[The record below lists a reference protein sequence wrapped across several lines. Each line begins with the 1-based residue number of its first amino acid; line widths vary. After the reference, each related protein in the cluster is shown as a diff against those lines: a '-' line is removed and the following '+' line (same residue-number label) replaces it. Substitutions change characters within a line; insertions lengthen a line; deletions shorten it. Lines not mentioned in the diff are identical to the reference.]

1 MKIDANNR
9 RGYWL
14 ALVAITALFAWN
26 AFYQLPNMPLLSWDE
41 ARHGVSAKEMIVSG
55 NWLVNTFNGQVDY
68 YNLKPVLSFAP
79 MIAGYETFGFNALGL
94 RFFSALI
101 TVFTGLVIMFVVSKE
116 LGATKGLLAGLI
128 LALVERF
135 FLIHNARTGDPDAL
149 YLFFYIAALLLV
161 LGSTKRAWRFAL
173 AGFFVGMAFL
183 TKSFHVIPLAVSLVC
198 LVVMRYGFT
207 GMAFKRMLLCVIAGL
222 VPVLVWGFARYQFD
236 GMQFLWKMI
245 EYDVLSRASKP
256 IEGHTG
262 DAFFYVRN
270 LQRDLKFWLV
280 SFVLLALPTLFSKSK
295 RHVEIRS
302 FNLTHLANSWSAQL
316 ILCIAINVCLFSSAK
331 SKLDWYV
338 YPAIP
343 LLAIL
348 LASWLV
354 DLSRKNY
361 DSHKKYVTGV
371 WMLLALVGIKMEVG
385 IVRQIHKN
393 LLDTDAVVLR
403 IQEINQTAKSPVGL
417 YRANSAWTQADYLA
431 AAQGTMVVL
440 KGGGADA
447 YLTTK
452 DHSKLLLQDGM

>member
-9 RGYWL
+9 QGYWL

-55 NWLVNTFNGQVDY
+55 NWLVNTFNSQVDY
-68 YNLKPVLSFAP
+68 YNLKPVMSFAP
-79 MIAGYETFGFNALGL
+79 MIAGYEIFGFNTLGL
-94 RFFSALI
+94 RFFSALFI
-101 TVFTGLVIMFVVSKE
+101 VFTGLVIMLVVSRE
-116 LGATKGLLAGLI
+116 LGAIKGLLAGLI

-149 YLFFYIAALLLV
+149 YLFFYIAALLFI
-161 LGSTKRAWRFAL
+161 LGSTKSAWRFAL
-173 AGFFVGMAFL
+173 AGLFAGMAFL
-183 TKSFHVIPLAVSLVC
+183 TKSFHVIPLTMSLVC
-198 LVVMRYGFT
+198 LLFMRFGLT
-207 GMAFKRMLLCVIAGL
+207 AMAFKRMSLCLMAGL

-236 GMQFLWKMI
+236 GLQFLWKMI
-245 EYDVLSRASKP
+245 EYDVLNRASKP

-270 LQRDLKFWLV
+270 LQSDLKFWLIAV
-280 SFVLLALPTLFSKSK
+280 VLLALPTLFSKSK
-295 RHVEIRS
+295 RTVAIRS
-302 FNLTHLANSWSAQL
+302 FNLSNLANSWSTQL

-338 YPAIP
+338 YPAVP

-361 DSHKKYVTGV
+361 DVHKKYVV
-371 WMLLALVGIKMEVG
+371 CIWMLVALVCLKMEVG

-403 IQEINQTAKSPVGL
+403 IQEINQTAKSPVVL
-417 YRANSAWTQADYLA
+417 YIASRAWTQADYLA
-431 AAQGTMVVL
+431 AAQGDMVVL
-440 KGGGADA
+440 KDGGTQA
-447 YLTTK
+447 YLATK
-452 DHSKLLLQDGM
+452 DQSKLLLQDEM